1 MYINT
6 KKVLL
11 VSLSLS
17 IFLASCAA
25 PTLEQQNQDK
35 IIKEIMNNSLNI
47 TIPDRGAVSGFIT
60 TVNNA
65 TINNQEIKIQV
76 VREVDIAKTDS
87 TGKLL
92 DTTGK
97 EFKDPKTQTQ
107 AFLEKKGDVIARETI
122 RNTDRFLITNLRPGD
137 VTVVANINNEQLES
151 RAVIT
156 VGKVSEINKIQVGS
170 TIKEAKRTSLNITG
184 KVVRPDGT
192 AVANAKVS
200 DVTGGFVNNSVITNA
215 DGLFFLQTNPF
226 TTPRSLEA
234 TLGEQTS
241 STTVNS
247 DNIENITIP
256 LLTNSRVV
264 TGTIL
269 NSVIKDRPVS
279 GITVR
284 VEGQNISTQT
294 DANGKFSLRGVPV
307 NPITLQVGEVK
318 GYINSK
324 ISVPPSQNSNL
335 TEIGSTFIR
344 PIGNVSFN
352 LTADNSPLAYTD
364 EQQRLVISRTRG
376 QSKFLTPTI
385 TSKNDAGES
394 IQTQLPYS
402 YVPYNTNADGSIA
415 YEYINSNV
423 FTTSLTGT
431 IQFEGTDIVKEFTY
445 PVTPKRKITLYSTDT
460 VNGLIVGVSKDI
472 EVYTLNQQV
481 SIPINDIPGGEY
493 SVSMTLPFHQTQKGI
508 KIVVPSNDTISSEL
522 VQMRLVQSVS
532 SIGDIIGKIIIK
544 DVLGNVIPIPSGSEL
559 RVAAISNE
567 EENLISNR
575 MEKLLTDTTLSF
587 DLSKASSDGSY
598 TLKNVPTG
606 TRIVVAGI
614 ITEGKL
620 DAGFMPNS
628 YVLLNVNSG
637 DINKAPEMTIVKR
650 TVQ

>member
-215 DGLFFLQTNPF
+215 DGLFSLQTNPF